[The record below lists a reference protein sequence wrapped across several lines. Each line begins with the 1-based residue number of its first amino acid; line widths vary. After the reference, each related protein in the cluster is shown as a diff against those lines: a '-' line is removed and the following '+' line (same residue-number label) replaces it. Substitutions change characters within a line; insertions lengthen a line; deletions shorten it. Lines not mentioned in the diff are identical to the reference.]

1 MLELFVNVLAPSLIS
16 SVAWGIG
23 PYFDKQALTLLNNQY
38 QLVFLFKFIFGGLGA
53 LILLFMVKNRLDIN
67 FNEPKNKK
75 AIGLIL
81 LSSVSSL
88 MVGHYFF
95 YKALSKSKYTS
106 LVVLISYVL
115 PLLVISILS
124 YFMLNEK
131 INSGMV
137 FGMGV
142 CIVGISI
149 FVYFSK

>member
-81 LSSVSSL
+81 LSSISSL

>member
-1 MLELFVNVLAPSLIS
+1 MLDLFVNVLAPSLIS
-16 SVAWGIG
+16 SVAWGFG

-38 QLVFLFKFIFGGLGA
+38 QLVFLFKFIFGGFGA
-53 LILLFMVKNRLDIN
+53 LILLLMLKNRLDIN
-67 FNEPKNKK
+67 LYESKNKK
-75 AIGLIL
+75 AIALIL
-81 LSSVSSL
+81 LSSISSL
-88 MVGHYFF
+88 LVGHYFF

-124 YFMLNEK
+124 YFMLDEK
-131 INSGMV
+131 INGGMV
-137 FGMGV
+137 FGMCV